1 MDLTSAS
8 HPTTQYIFPIL
19 RHSDIL
25 QCMSELNIELTKA
38 ELVEPARHKDRVRNV
53 LMQLLDTCCG
63 ITQDDLIQQSPKMK
77 LVLNDVSKFP
87 QLHQD
92 FESVRLFIHVKK
104 CMEICGI
111 YDFGLKDLFLPTAK
125 RFRIQLSAA
134 INMAKFREDQLKLYA
149 ELNEPRTEIIMALE
163 EVNDENMQLNEQLA
177 VVQTESNDKGKEM
190 EEIKQECE
198 ELEIEIT
205 RNNKVQSAKRE
216 ATDLKKKHNEL
227 NNELAT
233 IKLALEEKRHEY
245 ENLQTKIVSSPERR
259 KKDLT
264 DLQDTLHEVRNEAN
278 SLEEEWQQT
287 KTTIVHVSQ
296 AIKDVPQTTRL
307 VRQVLEGAN
316 KISQAQ
322 DEILKLQ
329 TERDGIIKE
338 TTDLQERIQA
348 TEASIHRSEEKI
360 IHMTKQHK
368 IKMEAAKEALAEA
381 KIKLIQVDNEQAEGM
396 ARVEAGEAEVKALE
410 EEIDLER
417 QRTEEEI
424 SDMMERYRLM
434 ERKVLE
440 QNSALMAA
448 IEIS

>member
-1 MDLTSAS
+1 
-8 HPTTQYIFPIL
+8 
-19 RHSDIL
+19 
-25 QCMSELNIELTKA
+25 
-38 ELVEPARHKDRVRNV
+38 
-53 LMQLLDTCCG
+53 
-63 ITQDDLIQQSPKMK
+63 
-77 LVLNDVSKFP
+77 
-87 QLHQD
+87 
-92 FESVRLFIHVKK
+92 
-104 CMEICGI
+104 
-111 YDFGLKDLFLPTAK
+111 
-125 RFRIQLSAA
+125 
-134 INMAKFREDQLKLYA
+134 
-149 ELNEPRTEIIMALE
+149 MALE

-177 VVQTESNDKGKEM
+177 VVQMESNDKGKEM

-216 ATDLKKKHNEL
+216 EATDLKKKHNEL

-233 IKLALEEKRHEY
+233 IKLALEEKRHDY

-264 DLQDTLHEVRNEAN
+264 DLQDTVQEVRKEAN
-278 SLEEEWQQT
+278 SLEEEWQRT

-316 KISQAQ
+316 KISHTQ

-329 TERDGIIKE
+329 SERDGIIKE
-338 TTDLQERIQA
+338 TADLQERIQV

-360 IHMTKQHK
+360 NHMSKQHK
-368 IKMEAAKEALAEA
+368 IKMEAAREALAA
-381 KIKLIQVDNEQAEGM
+381 AQIKLIQVDNEQAEGM
-396 ARVEAGEAEVKALE
+396 ARVEAGEIELKALE
-410 EEIDLER
+410 NEIDLER
-417 QRTEEEI
+417 LRTEEEI
-424 SDMMERYRLM
+424 RDMMEQYRLM
-434 ERKVLE
+434 EKKVLD